1 MREGHPL
8 CKSCIHA
15 WADASGC
22 WRARGT
28 DASLPARRYVALN
41 ATTNRPT
48 DVRYDWKADSDAAAD
63 YVSVSFA
70 SDPRLATAAI
80 PLVFY
85 IGVHGG

>member
-1 MREGHPL
+1 MAGVVPPPPL
-8 CKSCIHA
+8 H
-15 WADASGC
+15 
-22 WRARGT
+22 
-28 DASLPARRYVALN
+28 RRYVALN

-48 DVRYDWKADSDAAAD
+48 DVRYDWKSDSDGAD

-70 SDPRLATAAI
+70 SDPRLAAASI